1 MCPSWFKYM
10 LAAIILKNLVS
21 FEPFE
26 SSLKS
31 SDSVDGRI
39 ESFKR
44 SWASRQGTAYEFPCA
59 VKELHVSSGS

>member
-1 MCPSWFKYM
+1 M

-39 ESFKR
+39 ESLNGPGRAGKALRTNFLVLSKNSTCR
-44 SWASRQGTAYEFPCA
+44 VA
-59 VKELHVSSGS
+59 VE